1 MNNHVQ
7 PPVQIAENI
16 WQFNE
21 ANENG
26 PYVDAYLIVGTERA
40 LLVDALQTVTG
51 LYEEIRKI
59 TPKPLSV
66 FITHGHL
73 DHAGVA
79 VEELHQAG
87 VPIYMSHLDY
97 PLLKEMMDYG
107 HGPDWFL
114 DLTPG
119 MVFDLGG
126 FCFETIS
133 LDGHSRGSMAALDK
147 ERQLLFSGDA
157 IGGGGLIW
165 MQLPCCSP
173 LVRLKES
180 LEALRQ
186 NIRQCPQLLVYP
198 GHRNQSPVQL
208 TGQYIEDLFFIV
220 QGLLDRSLQGEPSK
234 EPWQG
239 DKLEFH
245 REAHGVTTYFCYD
258 PERLYDDN

>member
-126 FCFETIS
+126 FRFETIG
-133 LDGHSRGSMAALDK
+133 LDGHSQGSMAVLDK
-147 ERQLLFSGDA
+147 ERQMLFSGDG
-157 IGGGGLIW
+157 IGSGMIW
-165 MQLPCCSP
+165 MQLPVCSP
-173 LVRLKES
+173 LARLKES
-180 LEALRQ
+180 LEVLVQ
-186 NIRQCPQLLVYP
+186 QTRQCPQLLVFP

-208 TGQYIEDLFFIV
+208 NSQYVEDVLFIT
-220 QGLLDRSLQGEPSK
+220 QGLLDGSLKGQTASMPWHGGEMK
-234 EPWQG
+234 
-239 DKLEFH
+239 FY
-245 REAHGVTTYFCYD
+245 RIAHGLMRDFCYD
-258 PERLYDDN
+258 PERLYEEN